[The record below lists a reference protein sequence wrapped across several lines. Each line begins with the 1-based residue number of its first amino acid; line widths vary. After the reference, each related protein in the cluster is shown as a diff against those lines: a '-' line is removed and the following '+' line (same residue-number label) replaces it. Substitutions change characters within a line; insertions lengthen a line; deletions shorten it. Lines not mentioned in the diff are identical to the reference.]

1 MLQSFPPER
10 NYMLLTLKD
19 LIDARD
25 HYQVHLSHLKNV
37 VGTAVGRYLIHEKDW
52 YATHPPNTERK
63 VEKPTGAK
71 TLFNTV
77 IRDWSWPCV
86 LVFVDKWEP
95 RSAFK
100 KDPDLMVPRALY
112 LPDGRVVPSC
122 TVQVESDLAPP
133 PVSDS
138 HLSFPNSYIGGGYL
152 TFANVQGREHMGS
165 IACLVTDGDLT
176 YALTNRHVSGAQGRQ
191 MFTML
196 GGKKVPVGVSD
207 ENQIATRPFT
217 KMYEGWAGAN
227 AEMRVDAGLIRI
239 DDIADWTTQVASM
252 GPLDEWLDLTTDSLT
267 LDFIGENVRAFG
279 AA

>member
-1 MLQSFPPER
+1 MSSSELKSRKDRMLQSFPPER

-25 HYQVHLSHLKNV
+25 HYHVHLSHLKNV

-63 VEKPTGAK
+63 MEKPTGAK

-122 TVQVESDLAPP
+122 TVQVESDLNPC
-133 PVSDS
+133 
-138 HLSFPNSYIGGGYL
+138 
-152 TFANVQGREHMGS
+152 TCE
-165 IACLVTDGDLT
+165 
-176 YALTNRHVSGAQGRQ
+176 
-191 MFTML
+191 
-196 GGKKVPVGVSD
+196 
-207 ENQIATRPFT
+207 
-217 KMYEGWAGAN
+217 
-227 AEMRVDAGLIRI
+227 
-239 DDIADWTTQVASM
+239 
-252 GPLDEWLDLTTDSLT
+252 
-267 LDFIGENVRAFG
+267 
-279 AA
+279 